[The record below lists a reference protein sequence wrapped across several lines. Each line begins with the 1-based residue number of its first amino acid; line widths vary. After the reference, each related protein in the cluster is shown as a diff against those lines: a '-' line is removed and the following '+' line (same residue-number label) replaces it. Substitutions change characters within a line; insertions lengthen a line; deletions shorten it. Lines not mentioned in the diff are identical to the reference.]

1 MTWQDI
7 YLICFVAGLGWT
19 LLTLLMGSLHL
30 HLPHLHGHGPSGLHA
45 GHAAGAHAGGH
56 HGAGH
61 AGTSSA
67 SGHGQAGQGRGHL
80 GLSWMSS
87 LLNPSAFSI
96 FLAWFGG
103 AGYLLTRGA
112 LLTFWL
118 VLGISMTTGLAG
130 ALGIAWVMR
139 LVTRNEKPL
148 DPADYE
154 MVGVLGTV
162 TSPVRP
168 GGVGEMVYVREGAR
182 RPLAVKAER
191 NQPISPGTE
200 VVVTRFENGI
210 ALVRTWIELEQ
221 SAGLRGLQQ
230 ETGEGDQ

>member
-1 MTWQDI
+1 
-7 YLICFVAGLGWT
+7 
-19 LLTLLMGSLHL
+19 
-30 HLPHLHGHGPSGLHA
+30 
-45 GHAAGAHAGGH
+45 
-56 HGAGH
+56 
-61 AGTSSA
+61 
-67 SGHGQAGQGRGHL
+67 
-80 GLSWMSS
+80 MSS